1 MKIVKINS
9 LTTILIIFLISS
21 FAFILPIVLIETL
34 WNTTVAK
41 SFDVT
46 INLWQALILW
56 LSVLVILNIMGVF
69 KFEFAIESMEE
80 LDKETLKKQLE
91 TLKSK
96 LEEPSEKDPK
106 SNKSDKD

>member
-9 LTTILIIFLISS
+9 LTTILFILLISS
-21 FAFILPIVLIETL
+21 LTCILPIALIETL

-41 SFDVT
+41 SFDVS

-69 KFEFAIESMEE
+69 KFEFAVESLDD
-80 LDKETLKKQLE
+80 LDKESMKK
-91 TLKSK
+91 K
-96 LEEPSEKDPK
+96 LEALKNKIEDINETESKPK
-106 SNKSDKD
+106 NHDKD

>member
-1 MKIVKINS
+1 MKIIKINS
-9 LTTILIIFLISS
+9 LTTILFILLICSLTC
-21 FAFILPIVLIETL
+21 ILPIALIETL

-56 LSVLVILNIMGVF
+56 LSILVMLNIIGVF
-69 KFEFAIESMEE
+69 KFEFAVES
-80 LDKETLKKQLE
+80 LDTSDKEAMQKKLE

-96 LEEPSEKDPK
+96 IEDINETEPK
-106 SNKSDKD
+106 SKNHDKD